1 MLGEKKIANIFISK
15 SLVGKG
21 GGGGGELDL
30 RVKIIK

>member
-21 GGGGGELDL
+21 GGGGGGLDL

>member
-21 GGGGGELDL
+21 GGGGGGFVLN
-30 RVKIIK
+30 VKIFK